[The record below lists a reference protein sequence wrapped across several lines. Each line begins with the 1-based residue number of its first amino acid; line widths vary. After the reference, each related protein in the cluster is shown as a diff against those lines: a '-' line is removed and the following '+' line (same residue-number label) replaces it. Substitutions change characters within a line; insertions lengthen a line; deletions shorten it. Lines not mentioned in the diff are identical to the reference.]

1 MPSSYYSKLVRHR
14 VASWT
19 SLACAAWRYTV
30 RTPNGLIHTYTTFS
44 FTRAGSVYF
53 ALGDRGPCVPGYA
66 GFAVTEVTESDRIHD
81 TDVLCTVQESTGTMF
96 RLNRHTAA
104 SCGDWCSRAR
114 PIHFE
119 NGDRHA

>member
-53 ALGDRGPCVPGYA
+53 ASWGTVVRDRV
-66 GFAVTEVTESDRIHD
+66 
-81 TDVLCTVQESTGTMF
+81 
-96 RLNRHTAA
+96 
-104 SCGDWCSRAR
+104 SRAMR
-114 PIHFE
+114 GLQLQRLQSQIAYTIQITVYCT
-119 NGDRHA
+119 GIDRNDVSLKPTHRG